1 MRKLVASIMLSLD
14 GYSKGVNGELGW
26 LTPDYQ
32 IDEFMADYFSQID
45 TILIGRV
52 TYELFV
58 GFWPK
63 ATGEHPVITQ
73 KMNTLEKLVLSN
85 TLSETTWSHTRL
97 ISGNAKTAIEQLKS
111 QTGNNIVFFGGAKT
125 ANFLL
130 AYDLIDELQLF
141 IYPVMLGK
149 GTRFFQ
155 GGYQHQQWALQESQT
170 FDSGVVRLLY
180 GFNEN

>member
-14 GYSKGVNGELGW
+14 GYSEGVNGELGW
-26 LTPDYQ
+26 LTPDIE
-32 IDEFMADYFSQID
+32 IDEYMADYFTRID
-45 TILIGRV
+45 TILLGRV

-58 GFWPK
+58 DFWPN

-85 TLSETTWSHTRL
+85 TLAEASWSHTRL
-97 ISGNAKTAIEQLKS
+97 ISGDVKTAIEQLKS
-111 QTGNNIVFFGGAKT
+111 QDGNNIVFFGGAKT

-141 IYPVMLGK
+141 IYPLMLGK

-155 GGYQHQQWALQESQT
+155 GGYQHRQWDLIESQT
-170 FDSGVVRLLY
+170 FESGVMRLLY
-180 GFNEN
+180 GFNGD

>member
-1 MRKLVASIMLSLD
+1 MRKLVASTMLSLD
-14 GYSKGVNGELGW
+14 GYCEGANNELGW
-26 LTPDYQ
+26 LTPDAE
-32 IDEFMADYFSQID
+32 IDQFMADYFSQID

-52 TYELFV
+52 TYELFAD
-58 GFWPK
+58 FWPN

-73 KMNTLEKLVLSN
+73 KMNTLKKFVLSN
-85 TLSETTWSHTRL
+85 TLSEVTWSHTQL
-97 ISGNAKTAIEQLKS
+97 ISGDVKTGIERLKS
-111 QTGNNIVFFGGAKT
+111 QSGNNIVFFGGAKT
-125 ANFLL
+125 ANFLF

-155 GGYQHQQWALQESQT
+155 HGYNHQRWTLQESQT

-180 GFNEN
+180 RYEAN